1 MKTVIKIALCDDEE
15 TFLYSMENMLIN
27 YEKTIN
33 EVFSIKKYT
42 KPLQLMNSL
51 AEDFQVFFLDIQM
64 PNLNGVEL
72 AEIIRKH
79 DEKSTIVFIT
89 SYSDFN
95 KYCLELEADNYIIKP
110 ITQIQVNY
118 EMNRVIRKIKSNGQD
133 YLGVKSNDGFTKI
146 FLSDIEYIE
155 TVGRKVMFHC
165 DKRGDVTARFKIQD
179 LERRLENF
187 PFVRCHNGV
196 IVNLDHISSLVGF
209 TIILTNGTKIY
220 TTKSR
225 KKEVMK
231 KLVERGIK

>member
-1 MKTVIKIALCDDEE
+1 MIKIALCDDEE

>member
-1 MKTVIKIALCDDEE
+1 MIKIALCDDEE
-15 TFLYSMENMLIN
+15 TFLFSMENMLIN

-133 YLGVKSNDGFTKI
+133 YLGV
-146 FLSDIEYIE
+146 
-155 TVGRKVMFHC
+155 
-165 DKRGDVTARFKIQD
+165 
-179 LERRLENF
+179 
-187 PFVRCHNGV
+187 
-196 IVNLDHISSLVGF
+196 
-209 TIILTNGTKIY
+209 
-220 TTKSR
+220 
-225 KKEVMK
+225 
-231 KLVERGIK
+231 